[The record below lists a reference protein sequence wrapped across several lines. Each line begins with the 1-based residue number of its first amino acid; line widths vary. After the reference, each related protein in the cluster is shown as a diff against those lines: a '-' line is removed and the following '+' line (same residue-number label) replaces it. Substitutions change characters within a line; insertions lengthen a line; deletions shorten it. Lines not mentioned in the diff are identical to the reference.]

1 MTAVPALRQILF
13 EFTEALYDARLKH
26 LGVFLG
32 HCHVGMGKHLAHSL
46 DTHALCQRP
55 RRKRVAADVESD
67 RLRKEK
73 QTEED

>member
-1 MTAVPALRQILF
+1 MTAVLILRYMLF

-32 HCHVGMGKHLAHSL
+32 HCHVGMGEHLAHSL

-55 RRKRVAADVESD
+55 RRKRVAGNVEYTRQS
-67 RLRKEK
+67 K
-73 QTEED
+73 QQRTGID